1 MSMLTFLS
9 ACSAGIDGANY
20 LQLQPAFKLEDYFN
34 GPIKA
39 WGIVQDRSGN
49 IVNRFDVDL
58 VGRWEGNE
66 GVLDEVFTY
75 YDSGK
80 TQKRKWEITKI
91 DELHYQGKAGDIIG
105 TAAGTAH
112 GNAIYWTYEMDVPV
126 RDTSYR
132 LKFDDWMWALHDG
145 VVVNRSYLKKFGIK
159 VAELTL
165 FMQKQ

>member
-1 MSMLTFLS
+1 MSILTFLG
-9 ACSAGIDGANY
+9 ACSAGINGDNY
-20 LQLQPAFKLEDYFN
+20 LDMQPTFKLEDYFN
-34 GPIKA
+34 GPIKV

-49 IVNRFDVDL
+49 VVNRFDADM
-58 VGRWEGNE
+58 VGRWEGDE

-80 TQKRKWEITKI
+80 IQRRKWEITKI

-105 TAAGTAH
+105 IAAGTAH

-132 LKFDDWMWALHDG
+132 LKFDDWMWAMNDG
-145 VVVNRSYLKKFGIK
+145 VVVNRSYMKKFGIR
-159 VAELTL
+159 VAELTI